1 MALDKA
7 TVARIATLA
16 RIKVPDAEQAHLAG
30 ELSQILSWIEQLN
43 EVETS
48 GVEPMSGGAAVAM
61 SLAMREDGVSDGG
74 RRDDILANAP
84 AAANGFFAVP
94 KVVE

>member
-16 RIKVPDAEQAHLAG
+16 RIKVPESEQANLAD
-30 ELSQILSWIEQLN
+30 ELTQILSWIEQLN
-43 EVETS
+43 EVDTS
-48 GVEPMSGGAAVAM
+48 GVEPMAGGAAM
-61 SLAMREDGVSDGG
+61 SLPMRDDVVNDGG
-74 RRDDILANAP
+74 RRDEILANAP
-84 AAANGFFAVP
+84 ETAHGFFVVP